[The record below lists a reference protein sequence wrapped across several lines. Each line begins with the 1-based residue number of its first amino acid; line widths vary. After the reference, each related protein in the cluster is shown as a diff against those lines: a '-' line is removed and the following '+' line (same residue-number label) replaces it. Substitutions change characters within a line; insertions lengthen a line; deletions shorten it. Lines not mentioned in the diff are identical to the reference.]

1 MRYVLLW
8 LARLIVSAV
17 ALPGFAR
24 SEMPSGMTNT
34 IHLQSLDPQ
43 ESLCVDRK
51 LVGKGWGTATP
62 VPRPSQRPV

>member
-43 ESLCVDRK
+43 ESLCVDGK
-51 LVGKGWGTATP
+51 LVG
-62 VPRPSQRPV
+62 